1 LRVHFSIIS
10 FTIWY
15 EQHSTAQPPL
25 QYSSTF
31 AYIEPP
37 VVYYYVRHVH
47 LAHCIY
53 LVTCRL
59 SHRVHPTK
67 RRNFFF
73 PSIHPASLDP
83 SRRVHTRSSAERT
96 SEGGSRWWFS
106 RGGLDE
112 IYRRIY
118 KYTQGNNSRTKK
130 VSFFWPLRLA
140 TKGTN
145 KRRSPLYI
153 RRPGDPQYLLG
164 WLVGGGGGSCL
175 NRRKRSAA
183 VW

>member
-10 FTIWY
+10 FTVWY
-15 EQHSTAQPPL
+15 EQHSSQPPL
-25 QYSSTF
+25 LYSSTF

-59 SHRVHPTK
+59 SHRVPPTK

-83 SRRVHTRSSAERT
+83 SRRVHTKIQ
-96 SEGGSRWWFS
+96 
-106 RGGLDE
+106 RGADKWG
-112 IYRRIY
+112 RGVPVVVF
-118 KYTQGNNSRTKK
+118 QG
-130 VSFFWPLRLA
+130 W
-140 TKGTN
+140 
-145 KRRSPLYI
+145 I
-153 RRPGDPQYLLG
+153 RRNL
-164 WLVGGGGGSCL
+164 
-175 NRRKRSAA
+175 SAHL
-183 VW
+183 